1 MQLWPLWILKKI
13 KKSNFNEYHFEPF
26 TETLKHYRAY
36 KRVMVLSREGINNKF
51 LIPKVKVS
59 FIKKIMLF
67 YMLVVLIKLK
77 NVWIC

>member
-1 MQLWPLWILKKI
+1 MANMDFEKI
-13 KKSNFNEYHFEPF
+13 KKSNFNEYHYEPF
-26 TETLKHYRAY
+26 TETLKHYPEHD
-36 KRVMVLSREGINNKF
+36 KVMVLSKEGINNKF

-59 FIKKIMLF
+59 FIKKIILF